1 MPRVACAINFFPWVV
16 KNTNNV
22 SNNDDVLMCL
32 LSTKYGIE
40 MVQLTPEQRVF
51 VVKTY
56 FQTEVHRG

>member
-1 MPRVACAINFFPWVV
+1 MSRVQLIFFPWVV
-16 KNTNNV
+16 TEKYNV

-40 MVQLTPEQRVF
+40 MVQLTLEERVF

-56 FQTEVHRG
+56 FRQRSTPR